1 MDRKIKVRLRL
12 VIIKEGKI
20 LLTWFPKEDFY
31 YYLGGKLEFGETI
44 ESAAQRE
51 VYEECG
57 ENVNFSFDKILY
69 VRDFIQEE
77 NNEHSVEL
85 YILGDI
91 DKFEELEDRD
101 DPEHPGERF
110 CIWKPIDSLP
120 ENLLPKTLS
129 AKIAIDYKAGFPS
142 QGEYLG
148 PIT

>member
-12 VIIKEGKI
+12 VIVKENKI
-20 LLTWFPKEDFY
+20 LLTWFPKENFY

-44 ESAAQRE
+44 KSAAQRE

-57 ENVNFSFDKILY
+57 SGVNFLFDKILY
-69 VRDFIQEE
+69 LRDFIQEE

-85 YILGDI
+85 FILGEI
-91 DKFEELEDRD
+91 DKFEELEGKD

-110 CIWKPIDSLP
+110 CVWKPIDNLP

-129 AKIAIDYKAGFPS
+129 LKLAKDYEEGFPS

-148 PIT
+148 TIS